1 MAFSSN
7 RGRRYSQRRDRRM
20 HPAVILLLSA
30 VAAILVAILIGNILK
45 AVLDEEALHRLQQKK
60 EETTEPQRYQAYLP
74 DLEATPFVLGEDL
87 SSFQNTGAASISIN
101 QPSGKILYR
110 SAVTEFYSLEDTPEV
125 LLDEQL
131 SPVSASV
138 SYISGVF
145 YPQAFRETNADLFY
159 AAATRDAALMQE
171 FCRAGGSEILLVGLP
186 IEPEN
191 LDRIHTY
198 LAIAKDALPQ
208 NALGIAVR
216 FDVATS
222 GSAWEYLPP
231 MLEFADFFALDMQDT
246 YIPSGAADLL
256 KAADYYLTQY
266 DMRLLLSTAN
276 VNLLNLPTLARVH
289 DRQVITAPPEVT
301 PEPVDPPPLEEETTT
316 GDLEDS
322 TENGAYG

>member
-1 MAFSSN
+1 MQSGA
-7 RGRRYSQRRDRRM
+7 RC
-20 HPAVILLLSA
+20 AE
-30 VAAILVAILIGNILK
+30 NI
-45 AVLDEEALHRLQQKK
+45 
-60 EETTEPQRYQAYLP
+60 
-74 DLEATPFVLGEDL
+74 
-87 SSFQNTGAASISIN
+87 
-101 QPSGKILYR
+101 
-110 SAVTEFYSLEDTPEV
+110 SL
-125 LLDEQL
+125 
-131 SPVSASV
+131 
-138 SYISGVF
+138 
-145 YPQAFRETNADLFY
+145 
-159 AAATRDAALMQE
+159 RDATDKN
-171 FCRAGGSEILLVGLP
+171 IV
-186 IEPEN
+186 
-191 LDRIHTY
+191 T
-198 LAIAKDALPQ
+198 DALPQ

-301 PEPVDPPPLEEETTT
+301 PEPVDPPPPEEETTT